1 MIYLDNAA
9 TTFPKPLSVRNA
21 AAEASL
27 SAANPGRSGHKPSV
41 RAAEEIYRAR
51 KTAAELFHA
60 SEPSKVIF
68 TVNCTTALNTVMKG
82 VLKSGDHVVVSEL
95 EHNAVMRPLTALK
108 ERGVSYSIAKI
119 YPEDNDST
127 VDAFRRSINAKTR
140 MIICTHASNVW
151 GIRLPV
157 ERITALAHEYG
168 VLMTVDAA
176 QSGGVLPVDIEDS
189 KIDFLCLAGHKGLYG
204 PMGTGMLIIGGETV
218 PESLTEGGTGSNSM
232 ELRQPGELPDRLESG
247 TPNVSG
253 IAGLRAGMEFVMS
266 KTPEKIVRHEFLLIQ
281 RIYRGLQS
289 DDRAILY
296 FPEPKLPY
304 YAPVLSFNLKG
315 IDCET
320 VAQELN
326 RYGIAVRS
334 GLHCSPQAHRMA
346 GTEEV
351 GAVRVSPSVWNKT
364 GDADRFLAALRSIEK
379 QYRNTGA

>member
-1 MIYLDNAA
+1 VIYLDNAA

>member
-27 SAANPGRSGHKPSV
+27 SAANPGRSGHKPSI

-60 SEPSKVIF
+60 AEPSKVIF

-95 EHNAVMRPLTALK
+95 EHNAVMRPLTSLK
-108 ERGVSYSIAKI
+108 ERGVSYSIAKV

-127 VDAFRRSINAKTR
+127 VDAFRKSINAKTR

-151 GIRLPV
+151 GIRLPI

-168 VLMTVDAA
+168 VLITVDAA

-204 PMGTGMLIIGGETV
+204 PMGTGMLIIGGNTI

-232 ELRQPGELPDRLESG
+232 ELKQPEELPDRLESG
-247 TPNVSG
+247 TPNVAG

-266 KTPEKIVRHEFLLIQ
+266 KTPEKIARHEYMLIQ

-289 DDRAILY
+289 DDRAVLY
-296 FPEPKLPY
+296 FPEPKMPY
-304 YAPVLSFNLKG
+304 YVPVLSFNLKG

-334 GLHCSPQAHRMA
+334 GLHCSPLAHRMA

-351 GAVRVSPSVWNKT
+351 GTVRVSPSVWNKT
-364 GDADRFLAALRSIEK
+364 GDADRFLAAIHGIEK
-379 QYRNTGA
+379 QYRNTVA

>member
-108 ERGVSYSIAKI
+108 ERGVSYSIAKV

-266 KTPEKIVRHEFLLIQ
+266 KTPEKIIRHEFLLIQ

-351 GAVRVSPSVWNKT
+351 GTVRVSPSVWNKT